1 MVGIELR
8 QQLKQQLQLIMTPQ
22 LQQAIKLLQLSSMEL
37 AELLREEI
45 DENPVLEDS
54 GEGPEAVSTEEIAQA
69 EESER
74 ADDASTAAL
83 TSMPTEPE
91 AVQGSKEMDWERYLE
106 NYANQPPTPSS
117 RAVDTSDLP
126 AYDATLTKAQTLS
139 DYLSWQ
145 IRLSNFTDA
154 EERIAMLI
162 IGNLDA
168 DGYFKEPPLEHLA
181 EEAGID
187 LEDAKEVLSEIHVMD
202 PVGVAAKDLR
212 ECLLIQCDHFGI
224 DPLTR
229 SIVDR
234 HMGNL
239 ERHNYQAIAKNL
251 GATLEQ
257 VYASAKLITCLEP
270 RPARNYTTEEPRYI
284 IPDVV
289 VTKIGDEYF
298 VTANDDG
305 LPRLRISH
313 FYNEAIRSGDPKAKE
328 YIQSKMRSAQWLI
341 RSIDQR
347 RRTIQKVTE
356 CIVEKQR
363 DFFDKG
369 IDHLKPMIL
378 RDVAEAVQ
386 LHESTV
392 SRVTTNK
399 YVHTPQGIFELKF
412 FFNSSIHRKSEDDI
426 ASRSVKNQI
435 KQLIAGEDAQHP
447 LSDQAIVKRLEKDG
461 IVIARRTVAKYREML
476 GILPS
481 SRRKR
486 FF

>member
-8 QQLKQQLQLIMTPQ
+8 QQLRQQLQLIMTPQ
-22 LQQAIKLLQLSSMEL
+22 LQQAIKLLQLSRMEL

-45 DENPVLEDS
+45 DENPVLEDQ
-54 GEGPEAVSTEEIAQA
+54 GDGPDSVLTEEMVRA
-69 EESER
+69 EENE
-74 ADDASTAAL
+74 ASFAL
-83 TSMPTEPE
+83 SPTTSMPTEPE
-91 AVQGSKEMDWERYLE
+91 AMKGAREVDWERYLE
-106 NYANQPPTPSS
+106 NYANQAPAPSGRS
-117 RAVDTSDLP
+117 ADPSDLP
-126 AYDATLTKAQTLS
+126 AYDATLTKPQTLY
-139 DYLSWQ
+139 DYLEWQ
-145 IRLSNFTDA
+145 IRLSNFTH
-154 EERIAMLI
+154 EEEHLALLI
-162 IGNLDA
+162 IGNLNA
-168 DGYFKEPPLEHLA
+168 DGYFKEPPLETLA

-187 LEDAKEVLSEIHVMD
+187 LDDAQEVLDEIRVMD
-202 PVGVAAKDLR
+202 PVGVASGDLR
-212 ECLLIQCDHFGI
+212 ECLLIQCDHFGL

-229 SIVDR
+229 SIVER
-234 HMGNL
+234 HLPNL
-239 ERHNYQAIAKNL
+239 ERHNYPAIAKDL
-251 GATLEQ
+251 GATLDQ
-257 VYASAKLITCLEP
+257 VYHSAKLITCLEP
-270 RPARNYTTEEPRYI
+270 RPARNFTGEEPRYI
-284 IPDVV
+284 VPDVY

-298 VTANDDG
+298 VTSNDDG

-313 FYNEAIRSGDPKAKE
+313 FYNQAIRSGDPKAKE

-356 CIVEKQR
+356 CIVQKQR

-369 IDHLKPMIL
+369 IDHLKPLIL

-412 FFNSSIHRKSEDDI
+412 FFNSSIHRKADDDI

-435 KQLIAGEDAQHP
+435 QQLIGAEDPHRP
-447 LSDQAIVKRLEKDG
+447 LSDQAIVKLLEQTG